1 MEDYEKDTEEL
12 RQKLLREVYAGGIAG
27 FGAMLL
33 DESEIR
39 HADKEELECIARRY
53 GFK

>member
-1 MEDYEKDTEEL
+1 MEDYNKNVEEL
-12 RQKLLREVYAGGIAG
+12 RQRSLSEVYAGGIAG
-27 FGAMLL
+27 FGAVLL

-39 HADKEELECIARRY
+39 HADEEELERIARRY